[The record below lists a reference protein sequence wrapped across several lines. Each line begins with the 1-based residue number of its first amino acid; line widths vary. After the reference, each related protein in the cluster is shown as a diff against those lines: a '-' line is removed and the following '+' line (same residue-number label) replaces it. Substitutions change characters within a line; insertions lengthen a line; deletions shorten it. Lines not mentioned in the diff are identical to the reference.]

1 MDKELRPEQV
11 DILVGSPAVN
21 DEFSKK
27 VRELDRRLQ
36 ANGMTYRDWETLN
49 DRQHDIFSHDMFLD
63 GECATSPEHYV
74 KGAVSSCGCPD
85 TEEELHHHSP
95 VLMREIEKQQE
106 MLPDMKVKIGEGL
119 DNLNETIDL
128 LLEGV
133 IEEAATFAGELPD
146 EDPSEFTGKRKSERQ
161 ENSFI
166 DLVNQTADRCE
177 SFTLVVGSMTLPG
190 VIGASKKEGSN
201 KYGKEPYTD
210 VVLATNNGDVNISMK
225 GGTAPSLVG
234 GGVAGVNAM
243 YPNLLNK
250 LAPQI
255 IQAYVE
261 AGYTE
266 GRAWASGMKAMKRLA
281 RKVLDR
287 TTEVK
292 KNGEPKFP
300 QFFESQIILRTDSRT
315 GGEVKEYPL
324 YRDAPRGKGDDP
336 LEWGPQG
343 LPSQWGTSREFIS
356 STKEGNVVFITAE
369 VPKPDATAEEIKTDF
384 GVKDLYL
391 KIADTQCLYNLF
403 VGNADL
409 GGPINYLYKGATMDV
424 DGRLEEDQSGGCT
437 LIIKNDELIDAKTF
451 VETYAK
457 DKPAYFR
464 IRKRGF
470 DSQFTVAPVGKGG
483 IGGFK
488 IFTSGEY
495 TGEGARIVV
504 SDKPPKDAF
513 FGPDITDCEG

>member
-1 MDKELRPEQV
+1 MHRQLSPQSV
-11 DILVGSPAVN
+11 ALVASQPSVHN
-21 DEFSKK
+21 EFAQK

-36 ANGMTYRDWETLN
+36 MNGMKYSNWDTLT
-49 DRQHDIFSHDMFLD
+49 DHQQEIFTQNLFLD
-63 GECATSPEHYV
+63 GGCANNMQDYV
-74 KGAVSSCGCPD
+74 HGAVKSCGCPD
-85 TEEELHHHSP
+85 VDEELRYHSP
-95 VLMREIEKQQE
+95 KLMSAIEAEEAK
-106 MLPDMKVKIGEGL
+106 LPIKVKIGEGL

-133 IEEAATFAGELPD
+133 MEESATFAGELPD
-146 EDPSEFTGKRKSERQ
+146 EDPSQFTGKRKSERQ

-166 DLVNQTADRCE
+166 DLVSQAADRCE
-177 SFTLVVGSMTLPG
+177 SFTLVVGSTTLPG

-210 VVLATNNGDVNISMK
+210 VVLATENGDVNISMK

-255 IQAYVE
+255 IQAYVD

-300 QFFESQIILRTDSRT
+300 EFFESQIVLRTDSRT
-315 GGEVKEYPL
+315 GNEVKEYPL

-336 LEWGPQG
+336 LDWGPQG
-343 LPSQWGTSREFIS
+343 LPSQWGASREFIS

-384 GVKDLYL
+384 GVKLPR
-391 KIADTQCLYNLF
+391 
-403 VGNADL
+403 V
-409 GGPINYLYKGATMDV
+409 
-424 DGRLEEDQSGGCT
+424 
-437 LIIKNDELIDAKTF
+437 
-451 VETYAK
+451 
-457 DKPAYFR
+457 
-464 IRKRGF
+464 
-470 DSQFTVAPVGKGG
+470 
-483 IGGFK
+483 
-488 IFTSGEY
+488 
-495 TGEGARIVV
+495 
-504 SDKPPKDAF
+504 
-513 FGPDITDCEG
+513 